1 MIIKLRIFVDLAI
14 YLFIYFYYMKDIKCP
29 SCGKT
34 FRIDPSSF
42 DEILSQIKNEE
53 FSNQVNERIKL
64 AEEEKLKEIQ
74 LAKKQLQLKTVIDKQ
89 DMERTIIEL
98 KSKLDSADKDKT
110 IAINEFKLSNEN
122 KIRSLNNE
130 IDKLNKDLS
139 NQAKLEKLLR
149 EKEIINAVNH
159 IEKEKTEL
167 KLSIEKI
174 KQEKLN
180 NEKEI
185 ENRYEEIIKERDLKI
200 SDLRDMH
207 LKLSTKMQGETL
219 EKHCENEFNKLR
231 STGFQTSIFEK
242 DNDIS
247 TGSKGDYI
255 FKEYDTNNI
264 EIISIMFEMK
274 NESSTTANK
283 RKNED
288 FFKELDKDRNEK
300 SCEYAVLVSLLEQ
313 DSDLYNSGIV
323 DVSHRYP
330 KMYVIRPQFFIPI
343 ISLLRNASLN
353 SLKYK
358 RELEIEKAKKVDI
371 TNFENTLNQFKNAV
385 GNNVRLASDRFKE
398 AISGIDK
405 TIKQLEKTKEALL
418 LSEQHL
424 QRANTKSQ
432 DLSVKKLTYNNP
444 TMRKE
449 FKNLDET

>member
-1 MIIKLRIFVDLAI
+1 
-14 YLFIYFYYMKDIKCP
+14 MKDIKCP
-29 SCGKT
+29 NCGKT
-34 FRIDPSSF
+34 FKIDPSSF

-53 FSNQVNERIKL
+53 FSNQVNERIKFV
-64 AEEEKLKEIQ
+64 EEEKLKEIE
-74 LAKKQLQLKTVIDKQ
+74 LAKKQMQLKMVIEKK
-89 DMERTIIEL
+89 DMEKKIIDLE
-98 KSKLDSADKDKT
+98 SKLDSADKDKI
-110 IAINEFKLSNEN
+110 IAINEFKLSNEH
-122 KIRSLNNE
+122 KIKSLKTE
-130 IDKLNKDLS
+130 IDKLNIDLN

-149 EKEIINAVNH
+149 EKEIINAINQ

-174 KQEKLN
+174 KQEKFK
-180 NEKEI
+180 NEKII
-185 ENRYEEIIKERDLKI
+185 ENRYLEIIKERDLKI

-231 STGFQTSIFEK
+231 STGFQKSIFEK

-255 FKEYDTNNI
+255 FREFDNENI

-274 NESSTTANK
+274 NENSTTSNK
-283 RKNED
+283 RRNED

-323 DVSHRYP
+323 DVSHRFP

-343 ISLLRNASLN
+343 ISLLRNASIK

-358 RELEIEKAKKVDI
+358 KELEIEKAKKVDI
-371 TNFENTLNQFKNAV
+371 TNFENTLSQFKNAV

-424 QRANTKSQ
+424 QRANNKSQ
-432 DLSVKKLTYNNP
+432 DLTVKKLTYNNP

-449 FKNLDET
+449 FKNLE

>member
-1 MIIKLRIFVDLAI
+1 
-14 YLFIYFYYMKDIKCP
+14 MKDIRCP

-34 FRIDPSSF
+34 FKIDPSSF

-53 FSNQVNERIKL
+53 FSNQVNERMKFV
-64 AEEEKLKEIQ
+64 EEEKSKEIE
-74 LAKKQLQLKTVIDKQ
+74 LAKKQMQLKMVIEKK
-89 DMERTIIEL
+89 DMENKILDLE
-98 KSKLDSADKDKT
+98 SKLDSADKDKK
-110 IAINEFKLSNEN
+110 IAINEFKLSNDN
-122 KIRSLNNE
+122 KIKSLNNE
-130 IDKLNKDLS
+130 IDKLNNDLL

-149 EKEIINAVNH
+149 EKEIIKAINH
-159 IEKEKTEL
+159 MEKEQNEL
-167 KLSIEKI
+167 KLSIERI
-174 KQEKLN
+174 KQEKIN
-180 NEKEI
+180 NEKLI
-185 ENRYEEIIKERDLKI
+185 ENRYLEIIKERDLKI

-231 STGFQTSIFEK
+231 STGFQKSIFEK

-255 FKEYDTNNI
+255 FREFDNENI

-274 NESSTTANK
+274 NENSTTSNK
-283 RKNED
+283 RRNED

-343 ISLLRNASLN
+343 ISLLRNASLK

-444 TMRKE
+444 TMKNE
-449 FKNLDET
+449 FKNLEETEY

>member
-1 MIIKLRIFVDLAI
+1 
-14 YLFIYFYYMKDIKCP
+14 MKDIRCP

-34 FRIDPSSF
+34 FKIDPSSF

-53 FSNQVNERIKL
+53 FSNQVNERIKFV
-64 AEEEKLKEIQ
+64 EEEKLKEIE
-74 LAKKQLQLKTVIDKQ
+74 LAKKQMQLKMVIEKK
-89 DMERTIIEL
+89 DMEKKIIDL
-98 KSKLDSADKDKT
+98 KSKLDSADKDKI
-110 IAINEFKLSNEN
+110 IAINEFKLSNEH
-122 KIRSLNNE
+122 KIKSLNNE
-130 IDKLNKDLS
+130 IDKLNSDLS

-149 EKEIINAVNH
+149 EKEIINAINH

-174 KQEKLN
+174 KQEKFK
-180 NEKEI
+180 NEKVI
-185 ENRYEEIIKERDLKI
+185 ENRYLEIIKERDLKI

-255 FKEYDTNNI
+255 FREFDNENI

-274 NESSTTANK
+274 NENSSTTNK
-283 RKNED
+283 RRNED

-323 DVSHRYP
+323 DVSHRFP

-343 ISLLRNASLN
+343 ISLLRNASLK

-358 RELEIEKAKKVDI
+358 RELEVEKAKKVDI
-371 TNFENTLNQFKNAV
+371 TNFENTLSQFKNAV

-449 FKNLDET
+449 FKNLEETEY

>member
-1 MIIKLRIFVDLAI
+1 
-14 YLFIYFYYMKDIKCP
+14 MKDIRCP

-34 FRIDPSSF
+34 FKIDPSSF

-53 FSNQVNERIKL
+53 FSNQINERIKFV
-64 AEEEKLKEIQ
+64 EEEKLKEIE
-74 LAKKQLQLKTVIDKQ
+74 LAKKQMQLKMVIEKK
-89 DMERTIIEL
+89 DMEKKIIDLE
-98 KSKLDSADKDKT
+98 SKLDSADKDKI
-110 IAINEFKLSNEN
+110 IAINEFKLSNEH
-122 KIRSLNNE
+122 KIKSLNNE
-130 IDKLNKDLS
+130 IDKLNSDLS

-149 EKEIINAVNH
+149 EKEIINAINH

-167 KLSIEKI
+167 KISIEKI
-174 KQEKLN
+174 KQEKFN
-180 NEKEI
+180 NEKLI
-185 ENRYEEIIKERDLKI
+185 ENRYLEIIKERDLKI

-255 FKEYDTNNI
+255 FREFDNENI

-274 NESSTTANK
+274 NENSTTTNK
-283 RKNED
+283 RRNED

-313 DSDLYNSGIV
+313 DSDLYNTGIV

-343 ISLLRNASLN
+343 ISLLRNASLK

-358 RELEIEKAKKVDI
+358 KELEIEKAKKVDI
-371 TNFENTLNQFKNAV
+371 TNFENTLSQFKNAV

-432 DLSVKKLTYNNP
+432 DLTVKKLTYNNP

-449 FKNLDET
+449 FKNLEETEY

>member
-1 MIIKLRIFVDLAI
+1 
-14 YLFIYFYYMKDIKCP
+14 MKDIRCP

-34 FRIDPSSF
+34 FKIDPSNF
-42 DEILSQIKNEE
+42 DEILLQIKNEE
-53 FSNQVNERIKL
+53 FTNQVNERIKFI
-64 AEEEKLKEIQ
+64 EEEKSKEYE
-74 LAKKQLQLKTVIDKQ
+74 LAKKQIQLKMVIEKK
-89 DMERTIIEL
+89 DMEKKIIDLEA
-98 KSKLDSADKDKT
+98 KLDSADKDKR
-110 IAINEFKLSNEN
+110 IAINEFKLLNEN
-122 KIRSLNNE
+122 KIKSLKNE
-130 IDKLNKDLS
+130 VEKLNSDLT

-149 EKEIINAVNH
+149 EKEIINAINH
-159 IEKEKTEL
+159 IEKEKSEL

-174 KQEKLN
+174 KQEKFK
-180 NEKEI
+180 NEKVI
-185 ENRYEEIIKERDLKI
+185 ENRYLEIIKERDLKI

-231 STGFQTSIFEK
+231 STGFQKSIFEK

-255 FKEYDTNNI
+255 FREFDNENI

-274 NESSTTANK
+274 NENSTTTNK
-283 RKNED
+283 RRNED

-313 DSDLYNSGIV
+313 DSDLYNTGIV

-343 ISLLRNASLN
+343 ISLLRNASLK

-358 RELEIEKAKKVDI
+358 KELEIEKAKKVDI
-371 TNFENTLNQFKNAV
+371 TNFENTLSQFKNAV

-432 DLSVKKLTYNNP
+432 DLTVKKLTYNNS

-449 FKNLDET
+449 FKNLEETEY